1 MEIPLDHG
9 VDDINVLMKVGAEH
23 AHDIDALCTDIASV
37 IFPTAVNP
45 PTEATISAVSA
56 KLIQLVSDLEA
67 RLLSKRNPHFP
78 LTWDI
83 LSKSGFLR
91 EPDLI
96 DFILARVAEDRLG
109 ACIAQDKVK
118 SASAYLD
125 HQNGMLADA
134 AQTLLAAESLH
145 RSGAGNTYL
154 GLTSELL
161 YKLTWQIVAAIE
173 IFEGARQPA
182 IIASAKSLLSSFC
195 EADRAQDAARKIV
208 HFSDDPT
215 HTLVGNPEIYGLH
228 LHVAALSAD
237 LELDHDHILRLIDAS
252 SSAPYAV
259 MLAACGVSKTHALKN
274 IFLFRG
280 DLITPREAGIFES
293 GYANLQADEASI
305 QIGYWASAR
314 AQFLSGG
321 KLP

>member
-1 MEIPLDHG
+1 MEIPLNHG
-9 VDDINVLMKVGAEH
+9 GDDNNVLMKVGAEH
-23 AHDIDALCTDIASV
+23 AHDVDALCTDIAAV

-45 PTEATISAVSA
+45 PTESTISAVSA
-56 KLIQLVSDLEA
+56 KLIRLVADLEA
-67 RLLSKRNPHFP
+67 RLLSRRNPHFP
-78 LTWDI
+78 MTWEI

-96 DFILARVAEDRLG
+96 DFILARVAEDRLS

-118 SASAYLD
+118 SASVYLD
-125 HQNGMLADA
+125 DQNGVLADA

-145 RSGAGNTYL
+145 KAGAGNTYL

-173 IFEGARQPA
+173 ICEGARQPDTILA
-182 IIASAKSLLSSFC
+182 AKSLLSGFC

-208 HFSDDPT
+208 HFSEESNQTFISYPD
-215 HTLVGNPEIYGLH
+215 IFGLH

-237 LELDHDHILRLIDAS
+237 LELDQDHILRLIDSS

-259 MLAACGVSKTHALKN
+259 MLAACSIAKTQALKN

-280 DLITPREAGIFES
+280 DLISPREAGIFDA
-293 GYANLQADEASI
+293 GYSDIEVEDARVQV
-305 QIGYWASAR
+305 GFWASSR

-321 KLP
+321 KSS